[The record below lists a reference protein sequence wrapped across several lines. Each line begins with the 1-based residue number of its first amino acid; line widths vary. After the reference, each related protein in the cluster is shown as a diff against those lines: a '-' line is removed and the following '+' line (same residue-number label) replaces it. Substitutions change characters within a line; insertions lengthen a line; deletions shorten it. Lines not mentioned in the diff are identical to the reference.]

1 MYTGIVPV
9 LPTIMNLQVKP
20 GPEFYRDVADRKS
33 IRFQSSTRIHQARR
47 IQKRNTLESGFKKI
61 CGFGVRI
68 TAYVWT
74 EGRFVSK
81 NISVSKT
88 YGFDEA
94 AFDSMRGAL
103 AK

>member
-1 MYTGIVPV
+1 MTGKASGFSRLHEFTKPV
-9 LPTIMNLQVKP
+9 GSK
-20 GPEFYRDVADRKS
+20 
-33 IRFQSSTRIHQARR
+33 
-47 IQKRNTLESGFKKI
+47 KRNTLESGFKKI

-94 AFDSMRGAL
+94 AFDSMREAL